1 MGSTVNLGREIWT
14 NDGELIQYI
23 PILHNGFATVFLKSG
38 IFGVLFLIIFMI
50 LLGIHKKTNLISVQ
64 NINLLLVGT
73 AVFLIV
79 SNWVFMGL
87 YLKLDNKSILLGF
100 MICYRE
106 ILMKNEIVQ
115 SAESKQL
122 L

>member
-1 MGSTVNLGREIWT
+1 
-14 NDGELIQYI
+14 
-23 PILHNGFATVFLKSG
+23 
-38 IFGVLFLIIFMI
+38 MI